1 MHIQFNAYP
10 IQCIWEGMKKQ
21 EPIIKHSDRA
31 IELVRTG
38 RGYSMAKLDEVGGL
52 RDIRFSRNHGIRVDP
67 LRKTSYRENVQ
78 QLGAKR
84 QLSTPENLKL
94 KRAVIRKGPTS
105 NKAYPALRI
114 ESPQRLRNDYTNL
127 CY

>member
-78 QLGAKR
+78 QLGVIAKTIIDSR
-84 QLSTPENLKL
+84 KPKTKKGGNK
-94 KRAVIRKGPTS
+94 KRTDIK
-105 NKAYPALRI
+105 
-114 ESPQRLRNDYTNL
+114 
-127 CY
+127 